1 MKLENEIIDY
11 YENKED
17 ILHWAKLKG
26 EYRYFSIIEFL
37 KGKNIKCT
45 WNMI

>member
-17 ILHWAKLKG
+17 ILHWTKLKG

-37 KGKNIKCT
+37 KGKNIK
-45 WNMI
+45 